1 MLDEKDLKKMEEE
14 IDRLRKLVYYDEL
27 TGLLNRRGFLH
38 EAEREFNFVSNNTT
52 TLERRTGFQIPF
64 SVIFLD
70 LDNFKNINDTYGH
83 DVGDEALK
91 VIGKILNEQLRAGD
105 MPGRLGGEE
114 FVITLVGANIE
125 RTKVIAEKL
134 RVIIEAH
141 ELRSGDKKI
150 PLTASFGVAEYLE
163 DKDNDV
169 QALIK
174 RADDAMYKAKQE
186 GKNRIVVA

>member
-1 MLDEKDLKKMEEE
+1 MFDEKDLKKMEEE
-14 IDRLRKLVYYDEL
+14 LGRLRGLVYYDEL
-27 TGLLNRRGFLH
+27 TGLLNRRGFMH

-52 TLERRTGFQIPF
+52 MLERRTGFQIPF

-83 DVGDEALK
+83 NVGDEALK
-91 VIGKILNEQLRAGD
+91 VIGKILNEQLRSGD
-105 MPGRLGGEE
+105 VPGRLGGEE
-114 FVITLVGANIE
+114 FVITLIGANIG
-125 RTKVIAEKL
+125 RAKVIAEKL

-141 ELRSGDKKI
+141 ELYSGDKEI
-150 PLTASFGVAEYLE
+150 PLTASFGVAEYSE
-163 DKDNDV
+163 DNDV

-174 RADDAMYKAKQE
+174 RADDAMYKAKHE